1 MPRIYVG
8 TYGKYAAGSIKGEWL
23 DLEDYTCKEE
33 FITACLEL
41 HADEDDPELMFQDH
55 EGVPSCFI
63 TECSIDENFWDYME
77 CNADDGAKEAYCEVF
92 GEWNGEESFRD
103 KYIGEFDSREE
114 LAADYIDGTGM
125 LSDMPEQLQYYFDY
139 DAYGRDMILGGD
151 VKEENGHYF
160 NNY

>member
-8 TYGKYAAGSIKGEWL
+8 TYAKYAAGSIKGEWL
-23 DLEDYTCKEE
+23 DLEDYTRKDE

-63 TECSIDENFWDYME
+63 TKCSIDEGFWDYME

-92 GEWNGEESFRD
+92 GEWNGDATLPILPLRLTALNCRVS
-103 KYIGEFDSREE
+103 
-114 LAADYIDGTGM
+114 
-125 LSDMPEQLQYYFDY
+125 LSCQSP
-139 DAYGRDMILGGD
+139 ARRRP
-151 VKEENGHYF
+151 
-160 NNY
+160 